1 MLIGEILTELF
12 GIGTNEINK
21 ALELQKEI
29 GGYIGQVL
37 ISMGAV
43 NEIQLMEALS
53 RQLGIGLFDKESC
66 PGIDPNFYAKI
77 TGLIDTEY
85 LMRQRYLPI
94 SAEFENGGEGE
105 ESAHLKCRSIV
116 FITNDPLKSSVLD
129 YVAKAVG
136 CQAGL
141 LLAPEQVIN
150 ELSRPL
156 QLSDKDLVSLTIDD
170 NPELLREMASEAP
183 VIKFLNNVLSN
194 AVELRASDIH
204 MEPSESSCRIKLRID
219 GVLHDAETVNEKLFL
234 ALVSRVKL
242 LAGLDIAEKRLPQ
255 DGKFSTKIS
264 ATLIDVRVSSIPF
277 AIGEGVV
284 MRLLY
289 RERLTFDITKLGIE
303 KDMSPVIL
311 ELINMPYGILLVTG
325 PTGSGKTTSLY
336 SMLSTLDKREKKI
349 ITVEDPVEYKI
360 DGINQ
365 IQVKDEIGLSFAAC
379 LRSILRHDPD
389 VIMVGE
395 IRDPETAAVA
405 VQSALTGHLVLS
417 TLHTN
422 DAPSSLFRLIE
433 MGLEG
438 YLLNASILGIIAQRI
453 IRRNCPFCSKPFEPA
468 RALLDKYPIMALYER
483 YKDVLGLSF
492 DMKRGTGCRKCAG
505 TGYRGMIA
513 VYEAFKY
520 SEDLKEI
527 FLREQ
532 SIISVRR
539 SLVENHGFRT
549 LREDGLLKVIAGTTT
564 VEEVLRVS

>member
-1 MLIGEILTELF
+1 MLIGEVLTELF
-12 GIGTNEINK
+12 DLGAAEINK
-21 ALELQKEI
+21 ALELQKEV
-29 GGYIGQVL
+29 GGYVGQIL

-43 NEIQLMEALS
+43 NEIQLMAALS
-53 RQLGIGLFDKESC
+53 KQMDIPLFDRETL
-66 PGIDPNFYAKI
+66 PEINADFYAKI

-85 LMRQRYLPI
+85 LLRQMYLPI
-94 SAEFENGGEGE
+94 SAEFEGGGPEGKE
-105 ESAHLKCRSIV
+105 GQDTPARCRSIV

-129 YVAKAVG
+129 YASKVLG
-136 CQAGL
+136 CRVNLMLAAG
-141 LLAPEQVIN
+141 QVIN

-156 QLSDKDLVSLTIDD
+156 QTFDKDLVSLTVDD

-183 VIKFLNNVLSN
+183 VIKFLNNILSN

-204 MEPSESSCRIKLRID
+204 MEPSEPSSRIKLRID
-219 GVLHDAETVNEKLFL
+219 GVLHDSETVNEKLFL

-242 LAGLDIAEKRLPQ
+242 LARLDIAEKRLPQ

-303 KDMSPVIL
+303 KDVEPVIM

-336 SMLSTLDKREKKI
+336 SMLSSLDKREKKI

-433 MGLEG
+433 MGLED

-453 IRRNCPFCSKPFEPA
+453 VRKNCEFCSTPYELPKPIIE
-468 RALLDKYPIMALYER
+468 KYGFAQLYEK
-483 YKDVLGLSF
+483 YAGSTGFTEKSLKGPT
-492 DMKRGTGCRKCAG
+492 KGTGCRRCAG
-505 TGYRGMIA
+505 TGYR
-513 VYEAFKY
+513 
-520 SEDLKEI
+520 
-527 FLREQ
+527 
-532 SIISVRR
+532 
-539 SLVENHGFRT
+539 
-549 LREDGLLKVIAGTTT
+549 
-564 VEEVLRVS
+564 

>member
-1 MLIGEILTELF
+1 MFIGEVLTELF
-12 GIGTNEINK
+12 DIGDSEINK
-21 ALELQKEI
+21 ALELQKEV
-29 GGYIGQVL
+29 GGYVGQIL

-43 NEIQLMEALS
+43 NEIQLMAALS
-53 RQLGIGLFDKESC
+53 KQMDIPLFDRESM
-66 PGIDPNFYAKI
+66 PEIDADFYAKI

-85 LMRQRYLPI
+85 LLRQRYLPI
-94 SAEFENGGEGE
+94 SAEFEGGVDD
-105 ESAHLKCRSIV
+105 SPVKCRSIV
-116 FITNDPLKSSVLD
+116 FITNDPLKSSALD
-129 YVAKAVG
+129 YASKVLG
-136 CQAGL
+136 CRVNL
-141 LLAPEQVIN
+141 MLAAEQVIN

-156 QLSDKDLVSLTIDD
+156 LTFDKDLVSLTVDD

-183 VIKFLNNVLSN
+183 VIKFLNNILSN

-204 MEPSESSCRIKLRID
+204 MEPSESASRIKLRID
-219 GVLHDAETVNEKLFL
+219 GVLHESETVNEKLFL

-242 LAGLDIAEKRLPQ
+242 LARLDIAEKRLPQ

-303 KDMSPVIL
+303 KDVEPTIM

-336 SMLSTLDKREKKI
+336 SMLSSLDKKEKKI

-453 IRRNCPFCSKPFEPA
+453 IRRNCPFCSKPFEPSK
-468 RALLDKYPIMALYER
+468 ALLDKYPIMQLYER
-483 YKDVLGLSF
+483 YKDVLGLKL

-513 VYEAFKY
+513 VYEVFKY
-520 SEDLKEI
+520 AEDLKEQ
-527 FLREQ
+527 FLKEQ
-532 SIISVRR
+532 SIIAMRK
-539 SLVENHGFRT
+539 SLIEHHGFRT